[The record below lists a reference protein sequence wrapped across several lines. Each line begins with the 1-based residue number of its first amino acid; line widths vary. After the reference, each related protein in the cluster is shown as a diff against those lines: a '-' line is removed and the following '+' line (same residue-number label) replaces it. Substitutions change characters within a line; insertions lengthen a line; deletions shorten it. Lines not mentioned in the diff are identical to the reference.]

1 MGQEPRGRPQD
12 RGRQRRAGRS
22 ERGTEGR
29 HGAGD
34 AGDAPLAVQHVRNAS
49 LGDDGVV
56 TLEPLV
62 LVLPDEARV
71 VATLQGPLVVD
82 HRKQGVP
89 GLGRVA
95 GGGGH
100 DPVPTRDH
108 SPHRAAAQEHTLLGD
123 GSARRRGTGP
133 PGGRCRRS
141 TLPAAATR
149 RRGKGGPHRD
159 AGGGRP
165 PPDRGSVAARQEA
178 GQRPRAS
185 KPGRCPPHAASP
197 GRRRWASREAPG
209 AIRARDARRRT
220 RSHSLVIV
228 TETVHRLLV
237 LSVHPALL
245 AVTNSASSGSIKT
258 IH

>member
-165 PPDRGSVAARQEA
+165 PPRQRVSGSTTGSGAAAKGKQARPLPPTRSISWETQVGLPRSPRRHPRSRCQEA
-178 GQRPRAS
+178 HKVPLTCYRY
-185 KPGRCPPHAASP
+185 
-197 GRRRWASREAPG
+197 
-209 AIRARDARRRT
+209 
-220 RSHSLVIV
+220 
-228 TETVHRLLV
+228 
-237 LSVHPALL
+237 
-245 AVTNSASSGSIKT
+245 
-258 IH
+258 

>member
-12 RGRQRRAGRS
+12 RGRQRRAGRR
-22 ERGTEGR
+22 ERGTEAR

-165 PPDRGSVAARQEA
+165 PPTEGQWQHDRKRGS
-178 GQRPRAS
+178 GQ
-185 KPGRCPPHAASP
+185 GQASP
-197 GRRRWASREAPG
+197 AAAPHTQHLLGDAGGPQIGRA
-209 AIRARDARRRT
+209 
-220 RSHSLVIV
+220 HV
-228 TETVHRLLV
+228 
-237 LSVHPALL
+237 
-245 AVTNSASSGSIKT
+245 
-258 IH
+258 